1 MCIYISP
8 SLHTTTTTTK
18 HNPLPSGGPDA
29 EMVGGL
35 SAGSGNR
42 GPPGGRA
49 IEELEI
55 DEGTT
60 PPPPRVLVHSRSYHD
75 KVWGGR
81 ALLK

>member
-60 PPPPRVLVHSRSYHD
+60 PPPRASWCTAGATTTRYGE
-75 KVWGGR
+75 GGR
-81 ALLK
+81 C